1 MARWLV
7 GTSGYVYRDWRT
19 RFYPRALP
27 VRAWL
32 PYYAAS
38 FDTVEL
44 NSPFYRLPRAATFRA
59 WAAA

>member
-19 RFYPRALP
+19 RFYPALP

-32 PYYAAS
+32 PCLI
-38 FDTVEL
+38 EL
-44 NSPFYRLPRAATFRA
+44 LEARTGRRRAA
-59 WAAA
+59 